1 MKVDDTPLND
11 KDKIKAVNI
20 TDEGKVSNITLA
32 DDNKFSFDEFIELFK
47 LHLKTMFA
55 GEIISWD
62 DYARFT
68 NQISPRTF
76 AEHLNVAESE
86 GITAGLKYNWTPG
99 RKISIVVIAVLAI
112 IGVVVLIALKGQH
125 II

>member
-1 MKVDDTPLND
+1 MKVDNTPLNE

-20 TDEGKVSNITLA
+20 TDEGKVANITL
-32 DDNKFSFDEFIELFK
+32 DDDTKFSFDEFVELFK
-47 LHLKTMFA
+47 IHLKTLFA
-55 GEIISWD
+55 GEIVSWD

-86 GITAGLKYNWTPG
+86 GITSSLKLNWTPG
-99 RKISIVVIAVLAI
+99 KKISIVVIAILAI
-112 IGVVVLIALKGQH
+112 IGVVVLVVLKGQH